1 MLSSKSPACTGEH
14 KNTGTGAALL
24 IAMAACLASAPVA
37 ALEKCESFT
46 KVREQIDIVVKTD
59 PAKSAKFQ
67 SEVKSGADSL
77 AVIEQLSP
85 PEMEHQLDVCRYEA
99 IEYLAKLGFAP
110 AH

>member
-1 MLSSKSPACTGEH
+1 
-14 KNTGTGAALL
+14 
-24 IAMAACLASAPVA
+24 MAASLASAPAA
-37 ALEKCESFT
+37 ALEKCETFAQ
-46 KVREQIDIVVKTD
+46 VRAQIDLVVKTD
-59 PAKSAKFQ
+59 VAMAEKFH